1 MYLKTLQRKSRLT
14 SFLLAATIAGAGF
27 ANASQQDAVD
37 QMSKGG
43 ITTFLHF
50 NENSDL
56 PVFIPWNERIQ
67 NFPVEP
73 LADMLEAGGVKL
85 LFFTITHHDYNL
97 PFPVPSTASANM
109 KNLYAGRS
117 ADRDLMNDI
126 YEALNARGIKLGF
139 YFNPLPDTEEQAFQ
153 DQIGFPDGDWL
164 QNMYETVEMTSDH
177 YGDKVSAWW
186 IDNMAKSS
194 HSRKIDPS
202 EFAGYLRS
210 GNADALI
217 AYNVGGQNGNRQIP
231 FANDG
236 DVSHI
241 TNFTAGHLKNKDL
254 NYLKPASKFDSNGLL
269 NYRLDQMQR
278 GWAVQEPDSEVG
290 GSWQNARYKMPVLL
304 EYMYGLR
311 SVGAVS
317 SWNVAPYLDGDIDER
332 VVNQWVMIGQAM
344 KHGKAF
350 VSEDDDM
357 ITYAG
362 FSTTQEDLFASDR
375 YLAESSQNGDTATIT
390 YTGSRIELWGKK
402 QSIGGDCSISID
414 GSTVETLS
422 QNSSSDENQVKF
434 FDSGPLQ
441 SGEHT
446 LVMKNVGGG
455 TCTLDHVFYT
465 PELANKADGADFEY
479 GSGWSSQ
486 TSNESYDNTIHY
498 TDVDTRSADFEFTG
512 DRFQIFSQI
521 GPGGGVFDVWINGE
535 VVATVDTYSPTK
547 QHQVL
552 VYSSP
557 ILVPGFQDVRVR
569 TKSSSEANPAA
580 SNSWVHVD
588 YIQYNETVPEG
599 YIIDSI
605 HHDINYDSNWGF
617 HEKDEAHLNVVSY
630 SKVSNTQAS
639 YTFNGTG
646 VKIISRKNT
655 GGGICQ
661 IKIDGNLID
670 TVDLYS
676 STWVDKAEVFSKQD
690 LSSGSHTIEFVVDG
704 TKNSNSTNYYCVI
717 DRFEISP
724 YPINIIA
731 APVLGDWDEDG
742 DVDNNDIRAL
752 TIAIQ
757 KRQVIDSSFDLNNDG
772 VVNILDARVL
782 MSMCTRDRCAI

>member
-1 MYLKTLQRKSRLT
+1 MNKYLKTLQRKSRLT

-27 ANASQQDAVD
+27 ANASQSDAVEE
-37 QMSKGG
+37 MSKDG

-50 NENSDL
+50 NENDAL
-56 PVFIPWNERIQ
+56 PTIIPWNDRIQ

-97 PFPVPSTASANM
+97 PFPLPSNASTNM
-109 KNLYAGRS
+109 KNLYAGRD
-117 ADRDLMNDI
+117 AERDLMADI
-126 YEALNARGIKLGF
+126 YQALNARGIKLGF
-139 YFNPLPDTEEQAFQ
+139 YFNPQPDTESQEFQ
-153 DQIGFPDGDWL
+153 DAFGYAEGDWL
-164 QNMYETVEMTSDH
+164 QNLYETVEMTSDK

-186 IDNMAKSS
+186 IDNMGKNS
-194 HSRKIDPS
+194 HSAKITPATLAD
-202 EFAGYLRS
+202 YLRS
-210 GNADALI
+210 GNPDALI
-217 AYNVGGQNGNRQIP
+217 AYNMRGQTDDRQIP
-231 FANDG
+231 FSRDG
-236 DVSHI
+236 EVSHV
-241 TNFTAGHLKNKDL
+241 TNFTAGHMKNRDI

-269 NYRLDQMQR
+269 NYRLDQMQQ
-278 GWAVQEPDSEVG
+278 GWAVQSADADYG
-290 GSWQNARYKMPVLL
+290 GSWHNARYKMPVLL
-304 EYMYGLR
+304 EYMYDLR

-344 KHGKAF
+344 KHGKTL
-350 VSEDDDM
+350 VSEGDDM
-357 ITYAG
+357 LTYAG
-362 FSTTQEDLFASDR
+362 FSATEYDLFASDR
-375 YLAESSQNGDTATIT
+375 YLAESTQYGDTATIT

-402 QSIGGDCSISID
+402 QSTGGNCSISID
-414 GSTVETLS
+414 GSIVETVS
-422 QNSSSDENQVKF
+422 QLSSSDENQVKF
-434 FDSGPLQ
+434 FDSGPQQ

-446 LVMKNVGGG
+446 LVMKNVDGG

-465 PELANKADGADFEY
+465 PELANKADGAEFEY
-479 GSGWSSQ
+479 GSGWNNK
-486 TSNESYDNTIHY
+486 TRDASYANTIHY
-498 TDVDTRSADFEFTG
+498 TNADKRSADFEFTG

-521 GPGGGVFDVWINGE
+521 GPDGGAFDVWINGD
-535 VVATVDTYSPTK
+535 VVGTVDTYSPTFK
-547 QHQVL
+547 HQAL

-599 YIIDSI
+599 YTIDSI
-605 HHDINYDSNWGF
+605 HHDINYDSSWGF
-617 HEKDEAHLNVVSY
+617 HERDEAHLNFVSY

-639 YTFNGTG
+639 YTFNGKG

-661 IKIDGNLID
+661 VKIDGNLID

-676 STWVDKAEVFSKQD
+676 STWIDKAEVFSKQD

-717 DRFEISP
+717 DRFEITP
-724 YPINIIA
+724 
-731 APVLGDWDEDG
+731 
-742 DVDNNDIRAL
+742 
-752 TIAIQ
+752 
-757 KRQVIDSSFDLNNDG
+757 
-772 VVNILDARVL
+772 
-782 MSMCTRDRCAI
+782 